1 MIFKGISNLFGKS
14 NSEEKV
20 DAKLLAVE
28 NTIAQIEEREE
39 LIDDYQLV
47 AVITAAIAASL
58 GKTTEGFVVRS
69 IKRAKTSTWKNV

>member
-20 DAKLLAVE
+20 EAKVLAVE

-58 GKTTEGFVVRS
+58 GKKAEGFVVRS